1 MTPREALGSR
11 MSAQFDTYLL
21 DELRGY
27 SISQQLTIEH
37 RLFTYLMRNTSMM
50 SDRFTNYAAATRQ
63 VLNDMTFEQQLALD
77 QDLHPEFYV

>member
-21 DELRGY
+21 DTLRGY
-27 SISQQLTIEH
+27 SLSQQLAIEH
-37 RLFTYLMRNTSMM
+37 RLFTYLMRNTSMV

-77 QDLHPEFYV
+77 QELHPEYHI

>member
-1 MTPREALGSR
+1 MTPIEALGTR
-11 MSAQFDTYLL
+11 RSAQFNTYSLNTI
-21 DELRGY
+21 RGY

-63 VLNDMTFEQQLALD
+63 ALDDMTFEQQLALD
-77 QDLHPEFYV
+77 QDLHPEYYL

>member
-21 DELRGY
+21 DTLRGY
-27 SISQQLTIEH
+27 SLSQQLAIEH
-37 RLFTYLMRNTSMM
+37 RLFTYLMRNTSTV

-63 VLNDMTFEQQLALD
+63 VLNNMTFEQQLALD
-77 QDLHPEFYV
+77 QELHPECYI

>member
-1 MTPREALGSR
+1 MTPKEALGSR

-21 DELRGY
+21 DTLRGY
-27 SISQQLTIEH
+27 SLSQQLAIEH
-37 RLFTYLMRNTSMM
+37 RLFTYLMRNTSTV

-77 QDLHPEFYV
+77 QELHPECYI

>member
-27 SISQQLTIEH
+27 SISQQLAIEH
-37 RLFTYLMRNTSMM
+37 RLFTYLMRNTSMV

-77 QDLHPEFYV
+77 QELHPEYYI

>member
-1 MTPREALGSR
+1 MTPKEALGSR

-21 DELRGY
+21 DTLRGY
-27 SISQQLTIEH
+27 SLSQQLAIEH
-37 RLFTYLMRNTSMM
+37 RLFTYLMRNTSMV

-77 QDLHPEFYV
+77 QDLHPEYHV

>member
-27 SISQQLTIEH
+27 SIVQQLAIEQ
-37 RLFTYLMRNTSMM
+37 RLFTYLMRKVSITSAHYA
-50 SDRFTNYAAATRQ
+50 NYAAATRQ

-77 QDLHPEFYV
+77 QELYPELLI

>member
-1 MTPREALGSR
+1 MTPKEALGSR

-21 DELRGY
+21 DILRGY
-27 SISQQLTIEH
+27 SISQQLAIEH

-77 QDLHPEFYV
+77 QELHPEYHI

>member
-11 MSAQFDTYLL
+11 TSAQFDTYLL
-21 DELRGY
+21 DTLRGY
-27 SISQQLTIEH
+27 SLSQQLAIEH
-37 RLFTYLMRNTSMM
+37 RLFTYLMRNTSTV

-77 QDLHPEFYV
+77 QELHPECYI